1 MWLHPDPDQ
10 ALTFAVRLCAVGQL
24 VGLLELAIVRAELAG
39 SGFLDWTMIG
49 NLSPRTRTR
58 SGSAIRRWF
67 RRLPARWFMGL
78 VAVDAV
84 AAAALLARPATP
96 ALIALVIALQVALL
110 KRHHMTIDGSDQMM
124 LVVLV
129 ACLLGRIGAD
139 AVSTRAAASFLAAE
153 LALAYAVAGFAKAAS
168 SQWRSGVAL
177 PIIAQTRMY
186 GHPRAARVM
195 RRHPAVGLASG
206 WSVIAWESLFVVTL
220 TAPPRVVIAM
230 LLLGLGFHLGCAV
243 VMGLNRFLWA
253 FAAGYAAVL
262 TTNSAIRGLLGAT
275 SADWITIAVLA
286 LGTLMIMAVGGA
298 RSTGSRAA
306 PTRRGPPEA
315 RLPLRRLRLRGEQGI
330 AQQHRDRHR
339 PDAARHGRDQSG
351 DLGRGPELDV
361 ADEPCIGAV
370 DADVDHRG
378 AGLDPAALDHL
389 RAADRGY
396 QNIGAATDLGEIS
409 RPRMADRDRRVLS
422 EQQGGDRLT
431 HQV

>member
-1 MWLHPDPDQ
+1 MWLHPDPGQ
-10 ALTFAVRLCAVGQL
+10 ALAFAVRVCAVGQL
-24 VGLLELAIVRAELAG
+24 VGLLELMLVRGELAD

-49 NLSPRTRTR
+49 NLSPHTRTR

-67 RRLPARWFMGL
+67 RRLPAPWFMGL
-78 VAVDAV
+78 VAADAV
-84 AAAALLARPATP
+84 AAAALLARPAAP

-153 LALAYAVAGFAKAAS
+153 LALAYTVAGFAKAAS

-195 RRHPAVGLASG
+195 REHPAVGLASG

-220 TAPPRVVIAM
+220 TAPRPVVIGM
-230 LLLGLGFHLGCAV
+230 LLLGLSFHLGCAV

-262 TTNSAIRGLLGAT
+262 VTNSAIRGLLGAT
-275 SADWITIAVLA
+275 SADRITIAVLA
-286 LGTLMIMAVGGA
+286 LGTVMIVAAGGA
-298 RSTGSRAA
+298 RRARSRAA
-306 PTRRGPPEA
+306 PTRRARPEA
-315 RLPLRRLRLRGEQGI
+315 RVPLRRLRLRGEQGV

-339 PDAARHGRDQSG
+339 PDAARHGRDQPG
-351 DLGRGPELDV
+351 DLGRRPELDV
-361 ADEPCIGAV
+361 ADEAGVSAV
-370 DADVDHRG
+370 DTDVDHRS

-389 RAADRGY
+389 RAPDRGY
-396 QNIGAATDLGEIS
+396 QHIGAAADLAEIS
-409 RPRMADRDRRVLS
+409 RPRVADRDRRVLGQ
-422 EQQGGDRLT
+422 QQGGDRLP